1 MDITVTAITAAL
13 LALLFV
19 ILSFRVIRLRGSE
32 SVSLGD
38 GGNEKLQRAIRGHG
52 NCAEYAPIG
61 ILLLLIAELQGGNGL
76 WLMII
81 AAALV
86 LGRVAH
92 GCAFA
97 FTANN
102 PPLRVSGMILT
113 FGAIL
118 SLAATNLVLA
128 L

>member
-52 NCAEYAPIG
+52 NYAEYAPVE
-61 ILLLLIAELQGGNGL
+61 ILLLLIAELQDGNGL
-76 WLMII
+76 WLMIT
-81 AAALV
+81 AVALV

-92 GCAFA
+92 GYAFA

-118 SLAATNLVLA
+118 SLAATNLALA